1 MEHTTCPSCG
11 VQNLKTDLQCLS
23 CGKSLIVRAVT
34 AAPTMPH
41 AQAER
46 TQPETSFWE
55 TPTGQRRMALLS
67 GSVMLVCLWVILR
80 GVFGML
86 LVPLLVV
93 GGIWELCAWSRER
106 EQNKRFEQVADK
118 ETLQAE
124 LARLDRPDRIVQ
136 TKSGPVSVRGFDS
149 RLD

>member
-1 MEHTTCPSCG
+1 MEHLLCPSCG
-11 VQNLKTDLQCLS
+11 AQNLKTDLQCLS
-23 CGKSLIVRAVT
+23 CGKSLITRPALSRPVEPSLPAEQV
-34 AAPTMPH
+34 
-41 AQAER
+41 QA
-46 TQPETSFWE
+46 ETSFWE
-55 TPTGQRRMALLS
+55 TPTGQRRIALLS
-67 GSVMLVCLWVILR
+67 GGVMLVCLWVILR

-86 LVPLLVV
+86 LVPLLIA

-106 EQNKRFEQVADK
+106 EQNKRFEQARDK

-136 TKSGPVSVRGFDS
+136 TKSGPVHVRGFDS